1 MSFEELAITLFF
13 IMDPIGMIPV
23 EIALLSGIEPKK
35 RRRIVIRECIIALF
49 IMLAFM
55 FFGSQILS
63 AFGINTASAQIG
75 GGIILFLIAL
85 DMVLPSNKELSK
97 EKETPFIVPIAT
109 PLIAGPG
116 LLSTIMLYGHQ
127 EPNKIKLLTVIV
139 SVWLVA
145 TLIIISAQQIRHVLG
160 KSGVKAVEKLF
171 GLLLTIMSVNM
182 IGAGI
187 FALIKIY
194 K

>member
-35 RRRIVIRECIIALF
+35 RRRIVIRECIIALV
-49 IMLAFM
+49 IMLVFM

-85 DMVLPSNKELSK
+85 DMVLPSNKEITT

-109 PLIAGPG
+109 PLNAGPG
-116 LLSTIMLYGHQ
+116 LLSTIMLYAHQ
-127 EPNKIKLLTVIV
+127 ESNKIKLLAVIIV
-139 SVWLVA
+139 VWFVA
-145 TLIIISAQQIRHVLG
+145 TLIIIAAQQIRRVLG

-187 FALIKIY
+187 FAMIKIY

>member
-1 MSFEELAITLFF
+1 
-13 IMDPIGMIPV
+13 MDPIGMIPV
-23 EIALLSGIEPKK
+23 ELALLSGIDPLK
-35 RRRIVIRECIIALF
+35 RRKIVLRECLIALG
-49 IMLAFM
+49 IMLIFM
-55 FFGSQILS
+55 FFGRQILS
-63 AFGINTASAQIG
+63 AFSINTASAQIG

-116 LLSTIMLYGHQ
+116 LLSTIMLYAHQ
-127 EPNKIKLLTVIV
+127 EPNMLKLLIVILL
-139 SVWLVA
+139 VWLIA
-145 TLIIISAQQIRHVLG
+145 TLIIITAEQIRKVLG

-187 FALIKIY
+187 FAMIKIY